1 MLWNRILLLY
11 DNSPTSLK
19 AVEYV
24 GKMFGKVQGI
34 SVTLIGVAEHIPG
47 HDLEGDA
54 PGMEKLRA
62 SFHSME
68 IETEKMKAQMGGAVA
83 LLAKAGVQCERI
95 DMKFHESR
103 SLAKEIISEVQDGGF
118 GTLVMPYRASTN
130 IFRILTGDL
139 STSVIKGLKGCTVCV
154 VS

>member
-1 MLWNRILLLY
+1 MLWNRVLLLY

-24 GKMFGKVQGI
+24 GKMFGKVQGV
-34 SVTLIGVAEHIPG
+34 SVTLIGVSEHIPG

-54 PGMEKLRA
+54 PGMDKLRA

-68 IETEKMKAQMGGAVA
+68 IKQEKMKAQIGGAVD
-83 LLAKAGVQCERI
+83 LLAKAGIQCERI
-95 DMKFHESR
+95 DMKFQETRH
-103 SLAKEIISEVQDGGF
+103 LAKEIIREVQEGGF
-118 GTLVMPYRASTN
+118 GTLVMPYRATTN
-130 IFRILTGDL
+130 IFSVLSGDL
-139 STSVIKGLKGCTVCV
+139 SSSVIKGLKGCTVCI